1 MDGRF
6 WIVTAVVA
14 LAAMLAAVANAGAR
28 DGRSPDAQD
37 AAAIAGSAQAT
48 VDRRSPDTSDAGLKA
63 QQPPPYIAG
72 VTDFPVPPL
81 GIRSRRRA
89 DAALGDEAGQSVL
102 VEGGSSGF
110 DWADAGIGA
119 AGGFAIAFIVAGALV
134 LPGGR
139 RGVGVLPK
147 GA

>member
-6 WIVTAVVA
+6 WIVAAVVA

-28 DGRSPDAQD
+28 DGRS
-37 AAAIAGSAQAT
+37 I
-48 VDRRSPDTSDAGLKA
+48 KA

-89 DAALGDEAGQSVL
+89 DAALGDEAGRSVL
-102 VEGGSSGF
+102 VEGGSSRF